1 MNHGIADA
9 VTLVKE
15 VTAASKGEKTLKA
28 AVDAYQQ
35 EMITRAGEEVQ
46 LSKGNT
52 EMLHDWERFK
62 ESPLM
67 QRGGD
72 PNAPKK

>member
-15 VTAASKGEKTLKA
+15 LTAASKGEQGQKE
-28 AVDAYQQ
+28 AVDAFQK

-46 LSKGNT
+46 MSIGNT
-52 EMLHDWERFK
+52 EMLHDWNRFQ
-62 ESPLM
+62 EAPLLVK
-67 QRGGD
+67 GGN
-72 PNAPKK
+72 PNVKKT